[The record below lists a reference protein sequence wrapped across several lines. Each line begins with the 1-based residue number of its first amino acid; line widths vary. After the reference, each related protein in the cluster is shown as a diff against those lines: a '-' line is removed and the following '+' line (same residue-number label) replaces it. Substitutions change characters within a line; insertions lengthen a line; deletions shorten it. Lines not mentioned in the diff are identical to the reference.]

1 MPVTAGRRKQPPLD
15 PARPL
20 GQSKYILQESNVPVV
35 DLTPE
40 SDEVGDLRFEDLF
53 AVLPPKQ
60 QVWLALRST
69 LETDKE
75 ACDETSLDPGQATRW
90 KTQPA
95 FKFCYGRI
103 TRASATRERDL
114 VAAIERANAVR
125 AAVEKQRLIMKPW
138 GDITNPQER
147 SAKTLLINDT
157 IERILPKRRTI
168 ERKATRSMRQLVTNG
183 HLEAEPMPGLR
194 TPDPLM
200 GTQDSGLDVPDPNDN
215 DEEDSV

>member
-1 MPVTAGRRKQPPLD
+1 MPVTAGRRKQPPID

-20 GQSKYILQESNVPVV
+20 GESKYIVQESNVPVV
-35 DLTPE
+35 DITPE
-40 SDEVGDLRFEDLF
+40 SDEVADLKFEDLF

-75 ACDETSLDPGQATRW
+75 ACDETGLDPGQATRW

-95 FKFCYGRI
+95 FKFCYGRV
-103 TRASATRERDL
+103 TRASPTRERDL
-114 VAAIERANAVR
+114 VAAIERSNAVR

-147 SAKTLLINDT
+147 SAKTILITDT
-157 IERILPKRRTI
+157 IERILPKRRTV
-168 ERKATRSMRQLVTNG
+168 ERKATRSMRELVTDG
-183 HLEAEPMPGLR
+183 HLEPESLPDSGLR
-194 TPDPLM
+194 TPD
-200 GTQDSGLDVPDPNDN
+200 SSK
-215 DEEDSV
+215 EDSA